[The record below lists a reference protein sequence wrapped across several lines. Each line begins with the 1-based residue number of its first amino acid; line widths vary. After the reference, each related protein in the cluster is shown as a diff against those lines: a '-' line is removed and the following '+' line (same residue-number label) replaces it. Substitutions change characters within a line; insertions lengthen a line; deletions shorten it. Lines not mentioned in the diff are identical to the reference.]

1 MVQIASHVCMVVRN
15 ARQTVVTQLVK
26 RILLTGPY
34 WVCCDRVPKGRE
46 QISLFLMDIL
56 PSPASIFTPP
66 TPSAVHTPFKTPCT
80 VTACPPPVWD
90 IHNCVEVGIYIFW
103 IFHNVLF
110 GSCFVDIS
118 TDTYIPHTVVL
129 GRALVIQQNH
139 IVWHMCYFC
148 SLRRSFVF
156 GGPKVCQKS
165 AQKVI
170 LSTGP
175 MGTESNAEKVLTKG
189 SSKSN
194 AVCE

>member
-80 VTACPPPVWD
+80 VTACPSPVWD
-90 IHNCVEVGIYIFW
+90 IRNCVEGWHLYILDISECAFRFLLRGY
-103 IFHNVLF
+103 IHGYLHTTHRCARESIGHPTEPHCLAYVLF
-110 GSCFVDIS
+110 LFS
-118 TDTYIPHTVVL
+118 
-129 GRALVIQQNH
+129 
-139 IVWHMCYFC
+139 
-148 SLRRSFVF
+148 
-156 GGPKVCQKS
+156 
-165 AQKVI
+165 QKVI
-170 LSTGP
+170 CVWWSKSLP
-175 MGTESNAEKVLTKG
+175 KI
-189 SSKSN
+189 SSKSHFVN
-194 AVCE
+194 GTGGVTGETLGSLDLLSK

>member
-34 WVCCDRVPKGRE
+34 WVCCDRVPNGCE

-129 GRALVIQQNH
+129 GRAFPIQQNH
-139 IVWHMCYFC
+139 VVWYMSWIYSARKVFC
-148 SLRRSFVF
+148 VWWSESLRIWVLFELIL
-156 GGPKVCQKS
+156 
-165 AQKVI
+165 AQ
-170 LSTGP
+170 GP
-175 MGTESNAEKVLTKG
+175 MGGKKKTAMKKVLQ
-189 SSKSN
+189 
-194 AVCE
+194 

>member
-80 VTACPPPVWD
+80 VTACPSPVWD
-90 IHNCVEVGIYIFW
+90 VHNCAEGGGIYIILVFPRLLLAVHRVAKTTHRF
-103 IFHNVLF
+103 IRLVA
-110 GSCFVDIS
+110 CA
-118 TDTYIPHTVVL
+118 PH
-129 GRALVIQQNH
+129 
-139 IVWHMCYFC
+139 
-148 SLRRSFVF
+148 
-156 GGPKVCQKS
+156 
-165 AQKVI
+165 
-170 LSTGP
+170 
-175 MGTESNAEKVLTKG
+175 
-189 SSKSN
+189 
-194 AVCE
+194 